1 MNPFEAYRPAA
12 YSMLDIFKA
21 RAQWTHDFTPVIDAT
36 VWAAWAHCFN
46 GSVLVVDSVGTFKPQ
61 YASTLNWAEY
71 GVRVG
76 YKLNQTFGASIFV
89 NGVAGDITGSKA
101 HIGGSLSATF

>member
-1 MNPFEAYRPAA
+1 MRRHSERIEL
-12 YSMLDIFKA
+12 SQGCHSLDCGNDA
-21 RAQWTHDFTPVIDAT
+21 RGSAP
-36 VWAAWAHCFN
+36 WAHSFN
-46 GSVLVVDSVGTFKPQ
+46 DHDGSVLVVDSVGTFKPQ